1 MTENETFL
9 PKISRKKLEELTD
22 PWDYFYA
29 ILDLYFDEMDD
40 KWDDYVWERVNDDQ
54 AVLLI
59 YRNLSAQV
67 SNWWFVQMIYNWY
80 WYSVFETVFMD
91 LLEQTWLKKTVE
103 ILKEAKSYYEKY
115 KEKFENVD
123 REDWDDFSNLYK
135 ECPEFEKID
144 DKFYKIWDSDDNI
157 LLKYVKENISNYVIL
172 TD

>member
-80 WYSVFETVFMD
+80 WYSVFETIFMD
-91 LLEQTWLKKTVE
+91 LIKQTWLEKTFEV
-103 ILKEAKSYYEKY
+103 LTEAKKYYEKY

-123 REDWDDFSNLYK
+123 REDWDAFSNLYK

-144 DKFYKIWDSDDNI
+144 DKFYKIWDSDANI

>member
-115 KEKFENVD
+115 KEN
-123 REDWDDFSNLYK
+123 WDAFSNLYK

>member
-91 LLEQTWLKKTVE
+91 LIKQTWLEKTF
-103 ILKEAKSYYEKY
+103 EAKKYYEKY

-123 REDWDDFSNLYK
+123 REDWDAFSNLYK

>member
-1 MTENETFL
+1 M
-9 PKISRKKLEELTD
+9 S
-22 PWDYFYA
+22 
-29 ILDLYFDEMDD
+29 
-40 KWDDYVWERVNDDQ
+40 KWF
-54 AVLLI
+54 I
-59 YRNLSAQV
+59 
-67 SNWWFVQMIYNWY
+67 I
-80 WYSVFETVFMD
+80 D

-123 REDWDDFSNLYK
+123 REDWDAFSNLYK